1 MKRILKLIGKM
12 ILTVVGLI
20 LLYFIAVFVLP
31 LITISQEEV
40 TSEDVEIHILTNG
53 VHTDIVV
60 PVRTPQMDWSKKIS
74 YDNAKDV
81 DSTFGYLAL
90 GWGDKGFYLQTPT
103 WAELKFS
110 VAFNAAFGLSTSA
123 IHATYYQS
131 MEEGERC
138 KKMTLSAEQY
148 DRLIAYITDS
158 FKTENNDDFIHIDT
172 DAHYGTTDA
181 FYEAHGKYNFF
192 KTCNTW
198 ANNALAACGQKCCF
212 WTASDKGIFSKYE

>member
-1 MKRILKLIGKM
+1 ML
-12 ILTVVGLI
+12 LTIFGLI
-20 LLYFIAVFVLP
+20 ILYFVAVFVLP
-31 LITISQEEV
+31 LITIGQEEM
-40 TSEDVEIHILTNG
+40 TTEDVEIHILTNG

-60 PVRTPQMDWSKKIS
+60 PVRTSQMDWSEKIS
-74 YDNAKDV
+74 YDNAQDA
-81 DSTFGYLAL
+81 DSTFGYLAM

-123 IHATYYQS
+123 IHATYYQT
-131 MEEGERC
+131 MEESERC
-138 KKMTLSAEQY
+138 KKMVLSAEQY
-148 DRLIAYITDS
+148 DRLIDYITDS
-158 FKTENNDDFIHIDT
+158 FKTAESDDFIHIDT

-198 ANNALAACGQKCCF
+198 ANNALAACGQKCCY
-212 WTASDKGIFSKYE
+212 WTASDKGIFSKYD